1 MSSRVFPS
9 SPELPSSAAAAE
21 CKLIEV
27 ATSDSSPV
35 KQQPQPCSPPRPRE
49 RAVRVHFAVD
59 DDETDSKAKPAPAD
73 APEPTCK
80 AQSPSCPSI
89 SSEEAQSQ
97 ELEALLSEVRRRR
110 PGPDIEPLELAL
122 NAIASP
128 SLAQLWAAI
137 VNGTAKSASFVSAV
151 DFEHYSA
158 FHLALFRA
166 LRTKWTRDEAVSLAQ
181 ADWLSDSVREASG
194 QSVVTRRHVQTSLVN
209 LALWWACP
217 EDGEALEPAARGAW
231 CRDFLAALLACIGRR
246 DAASGGLAVAPY
258 QEVPV
263 GCCVRAALRLRRR
276 MRAAA
281 AASDGSDGEASD
293 SSSASSSAS
302 SSSASELELSWSEAA
317 ARAILS
323 SLERPDMKVE
333 EGQRR
338 LWDRTHLRR
347 HALANRLRGRL
358 QAGAV
363 TLLDF

>member
-1 MSSRVFPS
+1 MSSRWRP
-9 SPELPSSAAAAE
+9 PTPAREAAAAAV
-21 CKLIEV
+21 L
-27 ATSDSSPV
+27 ASAA
-35 KQQPQPCSPPRPRE
+35 RE
-49 RAVRVHFAVD
+49 RAAAVRVRVHGHFAVD

-80 AQSPSCPSI
+80 AQSPSSPSI

-97 ELEALLSEVRRRR
+97 ELEALLSE
-110 PGPDIEPLELAL
+110 
-122 NAIASP
+122 
-128 SLAQLWAAI
+128 LWAAI

-181 ADWLSDSVREASG
+181 ADWLSDS
-194 QSVVTRRHVQTSLVN
+194 LVN
-209 LALWWACP
+209 LALWWRARRTATRWSRRR
-217 EDGEALEPAARGAW
+217 GARGAATSSP
-231 CRDFLAALLACIGRR
+231 RSSRASGAGTRPP
-246 DAASGGLAVAPY
+246 AASPSRPTGG
-258 QEVPV
+258 PV
-263 GCCVRAALRLRRR
+263 GCCVRAALRLRKR

>member
-49 RAVRVHFAVD
+49 RAVRVHGHFEFAVD

-97 ELEALLSEVRRRR
+97 ELEALLSE
-110 PGPDIEPLELAL
+110 
-122 NAIASP
+122 
-128 SLAQLWAAI
+128 LWAAI

-217 EDGEALEPAARGAW
+217 EDGDALEPAARGAW

-302 SSSASELELSWSEAA
+302 SSSSASELELSWSEAA